1 MSKHD
6 LPARPV
12 FHHTRDAIEAH
23 LTLVM
28 AALAVARY
36 LQDTTGI
43 SIKRIT
49 RTLKPLQDATT
60 SLNGHH
66 LAAADPPTP
75 GSRKHP
81 HHPQPQQDTKTIQ
94 LSCQG
99 CAQRTQSV
107 GVAVG
112 LGEGPRPFP
121 PVPVIMTRLQ
131 SWEATSSS
139 TWKPSSAESNWA

>member
-1 MSKHD
+1 
-6 LPARPV
+6 
-12 FHHTRDAIEAH
+12 
-23 LTLVM
+23 M
-28 AALAVARY
+28 ASPAVARY

-60 SLNGHH
+60 SLNRHH
-66 LAAADPPTP
+66 HPAAPPRPPKPKTSPPPPT
-75 GSRKHP
+75 
-81 HHPQPQQDTKTIQ
+81 PQQDTKTIQ

>member
-1 MSKHD
+1 
-6 LPARPV
+6 
-12 FHHTRDAIEAH
+12 
-23 LTLVM
+23 M
-28 AALAVARY
+28 ASPAVARY

-81 HHPQPQQDTKTIQ
+81 HHPNRTPKLYNSVVRVA
-94 LSCQG
+94 LSELSPWVWLSAWARG
-99 CAQRTQSV
+99 P
-107 GVAVG
+107 G
-112 LGEGPRPFP
+112 LSLPF
-121 PVPVIMTRLQ
+121 L
-131 SWEATSSS
+131 S
-139 TWKPSSAESNWA
+139 